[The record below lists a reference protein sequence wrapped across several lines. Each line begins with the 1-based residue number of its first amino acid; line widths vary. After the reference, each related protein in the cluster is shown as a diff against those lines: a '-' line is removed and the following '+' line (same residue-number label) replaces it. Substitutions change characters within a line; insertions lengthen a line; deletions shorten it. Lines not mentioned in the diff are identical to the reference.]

1 MAANNLIAPLPNF
14 NLGTDQI
21 SCMTTLPCVYG
32 NQSYYDT
39 LYIGTSNGHLWRYFR
54 ADNTLQLIP
63 LAGYTLSGEITGI
76 NVDPNGT
83 YLFVSAPYDNH
94 LFRIATSQILT
105 TLTPTSTSTFAS
117 GFSGVRGLIQASDS
131 NFYVLSAQTGLISKL
146 SSGGTVL
153 SQSWASVLSP
163 RRLCQASDGNLYVAC
178 TNGTV
183 ARVTLGGQVVQSW
196 ATVGGPSDQ
205 LGIGFAND
213 GNLYVANYDTN
224 TLSKVTL
231 GGVVTL
237 NWVTTGLNGPS
248 AVYQANDG
256 YLYVTNLNN
265 NTITRIGL
273 DGTVTE
279 GWATGVGTGPRDII
293 QASDGNLY
301 ITSFNDDSIY
311 KVSLNAVVTRNW
323 STTGFN
329 GLYGLCQGSDGSFYV
344 TNIYPNTVSKITVNN
359 STPVDGDLYQVGDN
373 TGGIAVDP
381 VGTVYFVSDNG
392 KALSLFGNYGVG
404 TNREYL
410 FQQTQYGS
418 AFRGLALSPN
428 NQRLFIADPYSGNIY
443 SFDFGKSLTNL
454 ITVKSLGSDSQ
465 VYTVAVTSNNLF
477 YNVVDTKHSN
487 VGVYQYNFKEGV
499 SVCIAGAGTSTTT
512 DIAENYRMYNPFNVA
527 VDLAGVL
534 YTSSQTSSGAA
545 MVTGITF
552 YNIVRNPI
560 VAPVPSSSFPNCG
573 LPAPGNCKK
582 VVIPYNPTTYWGLLP
597 PNRIV
602 SKRPPLYG
610 ANSLANC
617 DNTFYQLCPT
627 IPPSRVQIVTG
638 PPPAKVLLPNL
649 ASETSTVQSTTRC
662 VAGGYRNNIGYNTSS
677 PAVNTLS
684 VPNSGPAIIPLTFG
698 PLSEVYVTTRSGVVF
713 QCLTGQGTDYPN
725 PGLFYVSGTSIT
737 YPPSVSPTG
746 YVAVIPDNN
755 VLTILNTNF
764 QPVTAFQLGFLATGS
779 PLCYSGGDGTTTVV
793 AAYGS
798 TMSSFSPGGSIG
810 WSTSAPPGDAFS
822 TAPITDGLNV
832 YVGTQKG
839 NLVGYTIA
847 NGTLVWIAKNSTGTP
862 ISTAPT
868 LFNNTRLTYGSGNLI
883 YSIDTVRTRGA
894 DFTIT
899 LSGIGQIVSSP
910 ILKTVSGSTWMY
922 FVTTCG
928 QLYGCTGF
936 DRIPNPVVGQN
947 ANVSGWVSA
956 ETNIVTTSTPLIDS
970 SGSVYVST
978 TNSSINLYPAYWQG
992 TQLLRSQSVVTS
1004 GTAQSGTQFNI
1015 STSSVNVPLFYTSP
1029 MISRQNRLYA
1039 LSYSNTNNT
1048 SYLYTI
1054 N

>member
-1 MAANNLIAPLPNF
+1 MAVTNLIAPLPNF

-54 ADNTLQLIP
+54 GGNTLQSIP

-94 LFRIATSQILT
+94 LLRIATSQVLT
-105 TLTPTSTSTFAS
+105 TLTPTSTTSFAS
-117 GFSGVRGLIQASDS
+117 GFSGIRGIIQASDG
-131 NFYVLSAQTGLISKL
+131 NFYTASSQTGGISKISL
-146 SSGGTVL
+146 AGVVTLNWVSI
-153 SQSWASVLSP
+153 LSP
-163 RRLCQASDGNLYVAC
+163 RQLCQASDGKIYVASS
-178 TNGTV
+178 NGTV
-183 ARVTLGGQVVQSW
+183 SQITLGGQVVQPW
-196 ATVGGPSDQ
+196 ATVGGPADQ
-205 LGIGFAND
+205 LGIVFAND
-213 GNLYVANYDTN
+213 GNLYVTN
-224 TLSKVTL
+224 KTTSTISKITL
-231 GGVVTL
+231 GGLVTL
-237 NWVTTGLNGPS
+237 NWVTTGMSNPS
-248 AVYQANDG
+248 SVYQANDG
-256 YLYVTNLNN
+256 YLYVTNIGD

-273 DGTVTE
+273 DGTVIQ
-279 GWATGVGTGPRDII
+279 GWATNVGNGPRSLIQATDGNLYVACYEGNSISKVSLNATVTLNWLFPPPSSI
-293 QASDGNLY
+293 FCLCQASDGNMY
-301 ITSFNDDSIY
+301 TTNDIAAGVIL
-311 KVSLNAVVTRNW
+311 K
-323 STTGFN
+323 TT
-329 GLYGLCQGSDGSFYV
+329 L
-344 TNIYPNTVSKITVNN
+344 NN
-359 STPVDGDLYQVGDN
+359 STPVDGDLYRLGDN
-373 TGGIAVDP
+373 TGGIAIDS

-410 FQQTQYGS
+410 FKQTQFGS
-418 AFRGLALSPN
+418 AFRGLTMSPDD
-428 NQRLFIADPYSGNIY
+428 QRLFVADPYTGNIY
-443 SFDFGKSLTNL
+443 SYDFGKSLTNL
-454 ITVKSLGSDSQ
+454 TVVKSLGPDSQ
-465 VYTVAVTSNNLF
+465 VYSIAVTTNNLF
-477 YNVVDTKHSN
+477 YTVVDTIHSN
-487 VGVYQYNFKEGV
+487 IGVYQYNFNEDI
-499 SVCIAGAGTSTTT
+499 SIRIAGAGTSTTT
-512 DIAENYRMYNPFNVA
+512 DIAENYKMYNPFNVA

-534 YTSSQTSSGAA
+534 YTASQTSSGAA
-545 MVTGITF
+545 IITGITF

-560 VAPVPSSSFPNCG
+560 AAPVPSPKFPNCG

-582 VVIPYNPTTYWGLLP
+582 VVIPYNPTTYWGFLP
-597 PNRIV
+597 PNRV
-602 SKRPPLYG
+602 VTQRPPLYG

-638 PPPAKVLLPNL
+638 TPPPKVLLPNL
-649 ASETSTVQSTTRC
+649 ASETSTIQYTTRF

-677 PAVNTLS
+677 PTVNTLY

-713 QCLTGQGTDYPN
+713 QCLTGQGTQYPN
-725 PGLFYVSGTSIT
+725 PGLFYVSGTSMT

-746 YVAVIPDNN
+746 YVALIPDNN
-755 VLTILNTNF
+755 ILTILNTNF
-764 QPVTAFQLGFLATGS
+764 QPITAFQLGFLATGS
-779 PLCYSGGDGTTTVV
+779 PICYSGAGGTTIVV

-798 TMSSFSPGGSIG
+798 TMSSFTPGGSIG
-810 WSTSAPPGDAFS
+810 WSVSAPSRDTFS

-832 YVGTQKG
+832 YVGTEGG
-839 NLVGYTIA
+839 NMVGYAIA
-847 NGTLVWIAKNSTGTP
+847 DGTLLWIAKNGNGTP
-862 ISTAPT
+862 IATTPT
-868 LFNNTRLTYGSGNLI
+868 LFNNTRLTYGSGNFI
-883 YSIDTVRTRGA
+883 YSVDTVRTRAA
-894 DFTIT
+894 DYTVT

-936 DRIPNPVVGQN
+936 DRIPNPVVGEN
-947 ANVSGWVSA
+947 ANLSGWVSA
-956 ETNIVTTSTPLIDS
+956 ETNILTTSTPLVDS

-1015 STSSVNVPLFYTSP
+1015 STSSVNVPVFYTAP

-1048 SYLYTI
+1048 SYLHTI